1 MQHHIGGFLDA
12 VIRVCDDPPSKF
24 AGQDSA
30 PTFTCLRLPV
40 DVRPV
45 LARVDEV
52 IEQSAICCSAYVGL
66 WHKADISRYLLF
78 VRSWG

>member
-1 MQHHIGGFLDA
+1 VLWHWNQAEISAGACGQIFGEQEDA
-12 VIRVCDDPPSKF
+12 TLYQWLSGRGHPLNRACGDPPSKF

-40 DVRPV
+40 DVQPV

-52 IEQSAICCSAYVGL
+52 IE
-66 WHKADISRYLLF
+66 
-78 VRSWG
+78 